1 MFGLWGHF
9 SYEVNIILRRV
20 SKMRDVYDFAKFFI
34 KNGADSRPNTYDG
47 NMKLQKLLVLADF
60 ANIAEYGEPL
70 FNDPVLAFT
79 NGCVI
84 EKVRLRYKN
93 DYAGFK
99 RDSEFYQPDFSEK
112 EYEVL
117 NLVMEIFGCASAKE
131 LSDINHTFDFWKLA
145 FENGTS
151 NTGYHNKEMSV
162 VDMMS
167 QHSDLE
173 KMREIISA
181 YRETSSDVT
190 SSETINGVTF
200 YFDGFSLTDDMIDRL
215 ESFSLSADDDTY
227 SVYLDNGRLV
237 IY

>member
-1 MFGLWGHF
+1 
-9 SYEVNIILRRV
+9 
-20 SKMRDVYDFAKFFI
+20 MRDVYDFAKFFI

-47 NMKLQKLLVLADF
+47 NMKLQKLLVLADLV
-60 ANIAEYGEPL
+60 NIAEYGEPL
-70 FNDPVLAFT
+70 FDDQVLAFK
-79 NGCVI
+79 NGCVV

-93 DYAGFK
+93 DYAAFR
-99 RDSEFYQPDFSEK
+99 RDSELYQPDFSER

-117 NLVMEIFGCASAKE
+117 KLVMEIFGDASPKE
-131 LSDINHTFDFWKLA
+131 LSDINHTFKFWKLA

-151 NTGYHNKEMSV
+151 STGYHNKDMSV

-167 QHSDLE
+167 QQSDVG

-181 YRETSSDVT
+181 YRETANDIT
-190 SSETINGVTF
+190 ASETINGVTF
-200 YFDGFSLTDDMIDRL
+200 YFDGFALTDDMIDRL
-215 ESFSLSADDDTY
+215 ESFSLSADEDTY

>member
-1 MFGLWGHF
+1 
-9 SYEVNIILRRV
+9 
-20 SKMRDVYDFAKFFI
+20 MRDVYEFAKFFI

-47 NMKLQKLLVLADF
+47 NMKLQKLLVLADLV
-60 ANIAEYGEPL
+60 NIAEYGEPL
-70 FNDPVLAFT
+70 FDDQVLAFK
-79 NGCVI
+79 NGCVV

-93 DYAGFK
+93 DYAAFR
-99 RDSEFYQPDFSEK
+99 RDSELYQPDFSER

-117 NLVMEIFGCASAKE
+117 KLVMEIFGDASPKE
-131 LSDINHTFDFWKLA
+131 LSDINHTFKFWKLA

-151 NTGYHNKEMSV
+151 STGYHNKDMSV

-167 QHSDLE
+167 QQSDVG

-181 YRETSSDVT
+181 YRETANDIT
-190 SSETINGVTF
+190 ASETINGVTF
-200 YFDGFSLTDDMIDRL
+200 YFDGFALTDDMIDRL
-215 ESFSLSADDDTY
+215 ESFSLSADEDTY

>member
-1 MFGLWGHF
+1 
-9 SYEVNIILRRV
+9 
-20 SKMRDVYDFAKFFI
+20 MRDVYDFAKFFI

-47 NMKLQKLLVLADF
+47 NMKLQKLLVLADLV
-60 ANIAEYGEPL
+60 NIAEYGEPL
-70 FNDPVLAFT
+70 FDDQVLAFK
-79 NGCVI
+79 NGCVV

-93 DYAGFK
+93 DYAAFR
-99 RDSEFYQPDFSEK
+99 RDSELYQPDFSER

-117 NLVMEIFGCASAKE
+117 KLVMEIFGDASPKE
-131 LSDINHTFDFWKLA
+131 LSDINHTFKSWKLA

-151 NTGYHNKEMSV
+151 STGYHNKDMSV

-167 QHSDLE
+167 QQSDVE

-181 YRETSSDVT
+181 YRETANDIT
-190 SSETINGVTF
+190 ASETINGVTF
-200 YFDGFSLTDDMIDRL
+200 YFDGFALTDDMIDRL
-215 ESFSLSADDDTY
+215 ESFSLSADEDTY